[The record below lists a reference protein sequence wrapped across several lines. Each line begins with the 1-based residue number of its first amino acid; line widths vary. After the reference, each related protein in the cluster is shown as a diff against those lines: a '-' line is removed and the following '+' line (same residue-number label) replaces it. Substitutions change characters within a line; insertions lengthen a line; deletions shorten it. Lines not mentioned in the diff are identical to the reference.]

1 MRDFFI
7 SDPSSLFLLSL
18 FPSPFSLST
27 FTLQTP
33 TTTLTQT
40 RSMSSWAD
48 IAAKNT
54 PEELEAHPD
63 TSLLEKKE
71 DHPSHSGEQ
80 AVDYEAE
87 HVHGKHSLYFPST
100 PSSSSD
106 VQRETACCSPN
117 VTIKSPSPLSHPA
130 LYLDTDPSNFCLI
143 LVVDQEEA
151 RKLREAMGHADESH
165 IEDDFARAREH
176 KQARDAAAQKART
189 GSSSQQTKPQTQSQ
203 SQSPAVPA
211 PAKQAA
217 KDVSSEQARLKA
229 ETQKELKEEVDV
241 VAATAED
248 KLEKGK
254 QNAQQGA
261 KDAEKKYEEGKK
273 EVKETYAEGK
283 KEVKEKY
290 AEGKAEAKE
299 KYAEGKKVAEKKWEE
314 GKQDAKEFA
323 GKVEKE
329 AKKDAKKVQKK
340 ASEVEREGRAL
351 AREYPYAATGII
363 GASKFPFVSSLFSL
377 VLSSFSLYLSTV
389 NVALVAVPAYYAYAN
404 WHHPRW
410 DRRIVSAVAVG
421 LTAAFGAE
429 SALGWFEYKE
439 GHRPNL

>member
-1 MRDFFI
+1 LNT
-7 SDPSSLFLLSL
+7 SQHQP
-18 FPSPFSLST
+18 T
-27 FTLQTP
+27 Q
-33 TTTLTQT
+33 TTT
-40 RSMSSWAD
+40 MSSWAD

-71 DHPSHSGEQ
+71 DHPSHKGEQ

-87 HVHGKHSLYFPST
+87 HVH
-100 PSSSSD
+100 
-106 VQRETACCSPN
+106 
-117 VTIKSPSPLSHPA
+117 
-130 LYLDTDPSNFCLI
+130 
-143 LVVDQEEA
+143 VVDQDEA

-165 IEDDFARAREH
+165 IEDDFALAREH

-189 GSSSQQTKPQTQSQ
+189 ASSSQQNKPQPQSQTQSQ
-203 SQSPAVPA
+203 SRDIPA

-254 QNAQQGA
+254 QNAEQGA
-261 KDAEKKYEEGKK
+261 KVAEKKYEEGKK

-283 KEVKEKY
+283 KEIKEKY

-299 KYAEGKKVAEKKWEE
+299 KYAEGKKEVKEKWEE
-314 GKQDAKEFA
+314 GKKDAKEFA

-363 GASKFPFVSSLFSL
+363 GA
-377 VLSSFSLYLSTV
+377 V
-389 NVALVAVPAYYAYAN
+389 NVALIAVPAYYAYAN